1 MAKTFELP
9 DLQVSEITTID
20 NLNVSNDI
28 RFDLTP
34 WKDYG

>member
-20 NLNVSNDI
+20 NLNVSNVQ
-28 RFDLTP
+28 FDLTP
-34 WKDYG
+34 WKNYG

>member
-20 NLNVSNDI
+20 NLNVSNVEE
-28 RFDLTP
+28 DLTP